1 MNFAVAV
8 MASQQEKLS
17 IDEFYEREE
26 GKLL

>member
-8 MASQQEKLS
+8 MAFQQEKLS

-26 GKLL
+26 VKLL